1 MGPYHRAD
9 WPTLDETAQK
19 DLSTRDTLAR
29 EPGRMRP
36 PWGEA
41 TQAGGSS
48 LGGVMWI
55 TFLLGISAIFVQ
67 CRLNS

>member
-9 WPTLDETAQK
+9 RPTLDEMAQK
-19 DLSTRDTLAR
+19 DLSTSDTLAR

-48 LGGVMWI
+48 LGRVM
-55 TFLLGISAIFVQ
+55 
-67 CRLNS
+67 

>member
-1 MGPYHRAD
+1 MGTYHRAD
-9 WPTLDETAQK
+9 RPTLDKTVQK

-41 TQAGGSS
+41 TQAGGLS
-48 LGGVMWI
+48 LGGVM
-55 TFLLGISAIFVQ
+55 
-67 CRLNS
+67 

>member
-9 WPTLDETAQK
+9 RPTLDETAQK

-36 PWGEA
+36 QWG
-41 TQAGGSS
+41 TQAGGES
-48 LGGVMWI
+48 LGRVI
-55 TFLLGISAIFVQ
+55 
-67 CRLNS
+67 